1 VALNLLETVLGR
13 TGGALDTC
21 VVVSWVPWGDG
32 PRGVRCCRALSTR
45 AILSGASQALR
56 RRQQQPRLGLCSR
69 CALTYARRRAG
80 GYSWRE
86 VGECC
91 PVRLA
96 KAGRLAGIE
105 IASRLACS
113 VPVEPIVRPAVLSR
127 RSVVATGDRSGSRT
141 SLVSLRIEMSPRNWA
156 HPHRL
161 VRTGRTLVRGLGL
174 VTRSRPHDRA
184 NASKGPMS

>member
-1 VALNLLETVLGR
+1 L
-13 TGGALDTC
+13 C

-45 AILSGASQALR
+45 AILSGASQAVR
-56 RRQQQPRLGLCSR
+56 RRQHQPRLGLCSR

-113 VPVEPIVRPAVLSR
+113 VPVEPIVGPAVLSR

-141 SLVSLRIEMSPRNWA
+141 SRVSLRNWA

-161 VRTGRTLVRGLGL
+161 VRTGRLLSVGWGLDVRN
-174 VTRSRPHDRA
+174 RHHDRA